1 MSCSCEYEI
10 FCFHNSLSPSNS
22 VYAVLGSQLT
32 AKLDVSFIDWNSIQ
46 LKSQEAERWEGVS
59 ASDLSFYYRTF
70 SKFHSPVSIVL
81 WTSGP
86 VALWCCLE
94 CLLSA
99 LYCCSA
105 SRISIC
111 WGPSVSIILDIAW
124 PSERVEQSWQIF
136 NDINVILHFMLHIG
150 NDTNISLLLSII
162 RYFLRSQF
170 FQITR
175 FIDTAGMS

>member
-59 ASDLSFYYRTF
+59 AQICHFIIGHFPNFTGPCQLCCG
-70 SKFHSPVSIVL
+70 PV
-81 WTSGP
+81 TP

-111 WGPSVSIILDIAW
+111 WGPSVSIILDIAS